1 MGPYLIPRHLVICEN
16 RKEGIDGVVGE
27 SPAILR
33 ERRWA
38 RGIIREDLRQHCPC
52 HPPRFLRDIPTRM
65 LQRMSEGGNETDI
78 VRRLPCEVGI
88 SLRAGETEDKEKL
101 QGPRAALRLDPTPVR
116 AVRPNQRAVPQAN
129 CFAPQGKVGHFEH
142 DAAHI
147 LVGEEIVTGAPS
159 TIAWPL
165 SFAPAACAPST
176 RRSVAVCTPPA
187 EDEKRIRYA
196 MSATA
201 SPFASILIS

>member
-1 MGPYLIPRHLVICEN
+1 MGPYLIPRHLAICEN

-78 VRRLPCEVGI
+78 VRRLPCEVVR
-88 SLRAGETEDKEKL
+88 SLLNE
-101 QGPRAALRLDPTPVR
+101 P
-116 AVRPNQRAVPQAN
+116 
-129 CFAPQGKVGHFEH
+129 
-142 DAAHI
+142 
-147 LVGEEIVTGAPS
+147 
-159 TIAWPL
+159 
-165 SFAPAACAPST
+165 
-176 RRSVAVCTPPA
+176 
-187 EDEKRIRYA
+187 KR
-196 MSATA
+196 
-201 SPFASILIS
+201 

>member
-1 MGPYLIPRHLVICEN
+1 MGPYLIPRHLAICEN

-38 RGIIREDLRQHCPC
+38 RGIIRGDLRQHCPC

-147 LVGEEIVTGAPS
+147 LV
-159 TIAWPL
+159 
-165 SFAPAACAPST
+165 
-176 RRSVAVCTPPA
+176 RNRH
-187 EDEKRIRYA
+187 R
-196 MSATA
+196 
-201 SPFASILIS
+201 